1 MHKKKACNCNL
12 IQSVCN
18 ADTGKLSLCDIC
30 VYIVYIFFLID
41 QLAFFVS
48 ALQLVVHVG
57 VSGMATTVT
66 LEKCGHNRGYMRP
79 DNCAFCPKS
88 GCCMEGGPDCI
99 KSAIDMD
106 VVCKRVNN
114 SDLGVS
120 VSVSKDAGRYAVH
133 IKAQEIVCLCNHHK
147 NNYNITFVRQHC

>member
-1 MHKKKACNCNL
+1 M
-12 IQSVCN
+12 
-18 ADTGKLSLCDIC
+18 C
-30 VYIVYIFFLID
+30 VYIIFLIEH
-41 QLAFFVS
+41 LAFFVC

-66 LEKCGHNRGYMRP
+66 LEKCGHNYGYRRL
-79 DNCAFCPKS
+79 DNCNLCPKS

-99 KSAIDMD
+99 NTIIDMD

-120 VSVSKDAGRYAVH
+120 VSVSKDAGRYVVH
-133 IKAQEIVCLCNHHK
+133 IRSEAQEIVCSCNNHRSHLHHSTVK
-147 NNYNITFVRQHC
+147 LSVSLVRRW